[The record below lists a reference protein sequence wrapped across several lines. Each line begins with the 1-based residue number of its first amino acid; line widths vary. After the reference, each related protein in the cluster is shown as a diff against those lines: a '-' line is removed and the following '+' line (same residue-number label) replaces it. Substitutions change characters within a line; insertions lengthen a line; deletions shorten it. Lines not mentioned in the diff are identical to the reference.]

1 MNTAFPAIYVLSPQG
16 LALALRIRAALG
28 GVCFAPRSLSG
39 KPGSGPAGP
48 SGPDGGEG
56 EEFRG
61 TEQNKTPQWFD
72 SLPLLLEKQFG
83 QFRQHI
89 FIAAVGLV
97 VRCISPLLAGKAV
110 DPAVVALDHH
120 GKFVIS
126 LLSGHLGGANEL
138 ARQVAAITGGE
149 AVITTATDAEGLP
162 APDLL
167 ALRAGLRVL
176 NPEAIR
182 VVNAALLSGQTLGL
196 RDPEG
201 WLRGCLTAQEA
212 KYFEIIAPE
221 DGAMEAARITA
232 ADAAARA
239 QPLAQALRQPP
250 VSLTPPPPPIP
261 PAPPTAQVRV
271 DWRAAAAPENC
282 LALIPPALCLGVG
295 CRRGAS
301 AAEILELIHKTCAD
315 NALELKAVACLA
327 STDLKADEAG
337 LLEAA
342 RILSVPLLTFSPAE
356 LAVYPPAKVSP
367 KAASAL
373 GLPGVCE
380 PAARCAA
387 QGGSLLLHK
396 QTLGRVT
403 LAVARRL
410 PRAAGE

>member
-1 MNTAFPAIYVLSPQG
+1 MNTAFPAIYALSPQG

-39 KPGSGPAGP
+39 KPGTGPTG
-48 SGPDGGEG
+48 SDGGEG
-56 EEFRG
+56 EEFRATG
-61 TEQNKTPQWFD
+61 QNKTPQWFE

-89 FIAAVGLV
+89 FIAAAGLV
-97 VRCISPLLAGKAV
+97 VRCIAPLLAGKAV

-138 ARQVAAITGGE
+138 ARQVAAITGAE

-250 VSLTPPPPPIP
+250 VSLTPPIP

-271 DWRAAAAPENC
+271 DWRAAAAPE
-282 LALIPPALCLGVG
+282 PTV
-295 CRRGAS
+295 RR
-301 AAEILELIHKTCAD
+301 
-315 NALELKAVACLA
+315 
-327 STDLKADEAG
+327 
-337 LLEAA
+337 
-342 RILSVPLLTFSPAE
+342 
-356 LAVYPPAKVSP
+356 
-367 KAASAL
+367 
-373 GLPGVCE
+373 
-380 PAARCAA
+380 
-387 QGGSLLLHK
+387 
-396 QTLGRVT
+396 
-403 LAVARRL
+403 
-410 PRAAGE
+410 

>member
-1 MNTAFPAIYVLSPQG
+1 MSTAFPAIYALSPQG
-16 LALALRIRAALG
+16 LALALRIREALG
-28 GVCFAPRSLSG
+28 GICFAPRSLPG
-39 KPGSGPAGP
+39 KAVAGP
-48 SGPDGGEG
+48 SDSTSGEV
-56 EEFRG
+56 E
-61 TEQNKTPQWFD
+61 TPVEAGQSKALQWFD

-89 FIAAVGLV
+89 FIAAAGLV
-97 VRCISPLLAGKAV
+97 VRCIAPLLAGKAV

-120 GKFVIS
+120 GKFVVS

-149 AVITTATDAEGLP
+149 AVITTATDVEGLP

-182 VVNAALLSGQTLGL
+182 VVNAALLAGQTLGL

-201 WLRGCLTAQEA
+201 WLQDRLTEKEA
-212 KYFEIIAPE
+212 EYFQIFTPDA
-221 DGAMEAARITA
+221 EAAEGFAKVAGQASTPA
-232 ADAAARA
+232 KTPA
-239 QPLAQALRQPP
+239 QGP
-250 VSLTPPPPPIP
+250 
-261 PAPPTAQVRV
+261 QVRV
-271 DWRAAAAPENC
+271 DWRAAPLSENC
-282 LALIPPALCLGVG
+282 LALVPPALCLGVG
-295 CRRGAS
+295 CRRGVEAS
-301 AAEILELIHKTCAD
+301 EVLELIHKTCAD
-315 NALELKAVACLA
+315 NSLELKAVFCLA
-327 STDLKADEAG
+327 SADLKADEAG

-342 RILSVPLLTFSPAE
+342 RSLGVPLLTFSPAE

-387 QGGSLLLHK
+387 YGGPLLLHK

-410 PRAAGE
+410 PGTAEE